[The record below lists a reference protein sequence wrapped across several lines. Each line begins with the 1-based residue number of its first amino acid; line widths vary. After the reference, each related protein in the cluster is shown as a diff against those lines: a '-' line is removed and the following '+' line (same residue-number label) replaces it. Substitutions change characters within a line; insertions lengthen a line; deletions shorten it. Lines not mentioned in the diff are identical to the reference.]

1 MATTTP
7 NYGWTVPTSTDLVK
21 DGATA
26 IETLGDAVDATVFA
40 NASAAINKTIVD
52 AKGDLIAA
60 TASDTVARLAV
71 GANDTVLMADSTAA
85 TGLKWGTIAAGGMTQ
100 LATGSLSGSSVSI
113 TSISGSY
120 KNLYLLCT
128 GVSVSTGAYVQITL
142 NSDSGMQSN
151 GFDGQAIMRS
161 YYSYIRPIGAGART
175 LNPANAQSTFWVT
188 IYDYARTGTQRSFST
203 QAAYKDENIGDS
215 STFFAGTWQNT
226 ANAVT
231 SIQLELSA
239 GTYDA
244 GTYTLYGVS

>member
-40 NASAAINKTIVD
+40 NANAAINKTIVD

-71 GANDTVLMADSTAA
+71 GANDTVLMADSTTA
-85 TGLKWGTIAAGGMTQ
+85 TGLKWGTIAAGGITQ

-120 KNLYLLCT
+120 KNLYLL
-128 GVSVSTGAYVQITL
+128 VTGASASTATYPRLTL
-142 NSDSGMQSN
+142 NSDSGMQQN
-151 GFDGQAIMRS
+151 GFNGQGNATS
-161 YYSYIRPIGAGART
+161 TYSYILPIGSGART
-175 LNPANAQSTFWVT
+175 MNAANAHATFWVT
-188 IYDYARTGTQRSFST
+188 VYDYTRTGTMRTYTT
-203 QAAYKDENIGDS
+203 QAGYKDTDIGDS
-215 STFFAGTWQNT
+215 ATIFGGVWQNT

-231 SIQLELSA
+231 SIQIEVNA
-239 GTYDA
+239 GSWDA